1 MNTTTYAINVASS
14 KTAHGKV
21 HSIRHV
27 TKFVRDLR
35 QVGRYN
41 GVLRYREQKQ
51 KDRFL
56 KILRCLNNGVMSEKY
71 VIIPLIHHYILR
83 VKVCNAT
90 FNYISVIAAW
100 RSVLWVI

>member
-1 MNTTTYAINVASS
+1 MQSMTIAINVASS

-21 HSIRHV
+21 HSIQHV

-35 QVGRYN
+35 QVGGYN
-41 GVLRYREQKQ
+41 GILSNTQEQKQ

-71 VIIPLIHHYILR
+71 IIIPLIHHSIY
-83 VKVCNAT
+83 
-90 FNYISVIAAW
+90 
-100 RSVLWVI
+100 